1 MFPKLTRATLAII
14 LVNVVVYLLERAPSR
29 SLQMHLALLALW
41 PPATPEGLFR
51 PWQLVT
57 YAFLHDPANLT
68 HIFFNMF
75 ALYMFGPSL
84 EQYWGARRFLVY
96 YFVCIIAA
104 GATQLAVEY
113 VFGHGEPTI
122 GASGGIFGLLLAFAM
137 LFPRARI
144 LLYFAIPMPAWL
156 FVAGY
161 AVLELFFGVTG
172 RQASVAH
179 FAHLGG
185 MLGGAIVILY
195 WRLRDGGANRGGG
208 WRPT

>member
-1 MFPKLTRATLAII
+1 MFPKLTPATRAII
-14 LVNVVVYLLERAPSR
+14 VVNVLVFLLERAATVP
-29 SLQMHLALLALW
+29 MEVHFALW
-41 PPATPEGLFR
+41 PLGTPEGLFR

-57 YAFLHDPANLT
+57 YAFLHDPTGLT

-75 ALYMFGPSL
+75 ALYMFGPAL
-84 EQYWGARRFLVY
+84 EAYWRPRRFLGY
-96 YFVCIIAA
+96 YFVCVIAA
-104 GATQLAVEY
+104 GVTQLAVEY
-113 VFGHGEPTI
+113 ALGGGEPTI
-122 GASGGIFGLLLAFAM
+122 GASGGIFGILLAFGM

-161 AVLELFFGVTG
+161 AVVELFFGVTG

-185 MLGGAIVILY
+185 MIGGALMILY
-195 WRLRDGGANRGGG
+195 WRLRANASG
-208 WRPT
+208 WRSS

>member
-1 MFPKLTRATLAII
+1 MFPKLTPATRAII
-14 LVNVVVYLLERAPSR
+14 VVNVLVYLLERAAPVP
-29 SLQMHLALLALW
+29 MEVHFALW
-41 PPATPEGLFR
+41 PLGTPEGLFR

-57 YAFLHDPANLT
+57 YAFLHDPTGLT

-75 ALYMFGPSL
+75 ALYMFGPAL
-84 EQYWGARRFLVY
+84 EAYWRPRRFLGY
-96 YFVCIIAA
+96 YFVCVIAA
-104 GATQLAVEY
+104 GITQLAVEY
-113 VFGHGEPTI
+113 AFGGGEPTI
-122 GASGGIFGLLLAFAM
+122 GASGGIFGILLAFGM

-161 AVLELFFGVTG
+161 AVVELFFGVTG

-185 MLGGAIVILY
+185 MVGGALMILY
-195 WRLRDGGANRGGG
+195 WRLRAGRGG
-208 WRPT
+208 WRSA

>member
-1 MFPKLTRATLAII
+1 MFPKLTPATRAII
-14 LVNVVVYLLERAPSR
+14 LVNVLVFLLERAATTP
-29 SLQMHLALLALW
+29 MEVHFALW
-41 PPATPEGLFR
+41 PLGTPEGLFR

-57 YAFLHDPANLT
+57 YAFLHDPAGIK

-75 ALYMFGPSL
+75 ALYMFGPAL
-84 EQYWGARRFLVY
+84 EEYWRGRRFLGY
-96 YFVCIIAA
+96 YLVCVIAA
-104 GATQLAVEY
+104 GMTQLAVEY
-113 VFGHGEPTI
+113 AFGSGEPTI
-122 GASGGIFGLLLAFAM
+122 GASGGIFGILLAFGM

-156 FVAGY
+156 FVTGY
-161 AVLELFFGVTG
+161 AVVELFFGVTG

-185 MLGGAIVILY
+185 MVGGALMLLY
-195 WRLRDGGANRGGG
+195 WRLREDHGG